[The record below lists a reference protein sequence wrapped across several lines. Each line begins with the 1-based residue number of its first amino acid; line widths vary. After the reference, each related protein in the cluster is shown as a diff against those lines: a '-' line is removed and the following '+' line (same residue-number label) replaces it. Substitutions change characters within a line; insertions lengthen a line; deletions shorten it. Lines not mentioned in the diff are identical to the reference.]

1 VKFFCVNA
9 DFLRNRLGKYR
20 VVVQNYS
27 YHETN
32 RDERMIAVPCS
43 GHMCQ
48 VPYVIGA
55 ICPMCHMPRPGA
67 KGQPHEVAIPFRV
80 LVRKNGEVTEFRG
93 ETPAGK
99 TGDASNVEIVEFEY
113 KGRTMPL
120 PDTTH
125 GPCALTSSNLVAV
138 TASVGST
145 LDALS
150 NLIGLGQELADIDL
164 TRALVNEEADLDAP
178 QPSSSDAMQLEGDG
192 NDHAEERVG
201 AQVLVTSQQAE
212 MAAGR
217 QPMLASRGRFEV
229 TSRDRLHLQLAKLPR
244 RFHDMVAAAF
254 GGPTLLEL
262 TASHLASRLLE
273 TNTPASVLRAQGYPE
288 HIIDMVKRLMATRGA
303 SAK

>member
-1 VKFFCVNA
+1 MDCELAVRLFCVNT

-27 YHETN
+27 YHETK
-32 RDERMIAVPCS
+32 RDVT
-43 GHMCQ
+43 
-48 VPYVIGA
+48 
-55 ICPMCHMPRPGA
+55 
-67 KGQPHEVAIPFRV
+67 IPFRV

-99 TGDASNVEIVEFEY
+99 TGDDSNVEIVEFEY

-120 PDTTH
+120 PDTH
-125 GPCALTSSNLVAV
+125 GTCALTTSNLVAV

-201 AQVLVTSQQAE
+201 AQVVVTSQQAE

-288 HIIDMVKRLMATRGA
+288 HIVDMVKRLMATRGA